1 LKPLEIQITSRFA
14 GSKISG
20 AFMPPSRPLITL
32 SFFLASALIVA
43 GSAGCNS
50 NDPDQ
55 RARDDKT
62 RDEVAK
68 ATERA
73 KPAIEDAGRKL
84 GEAAHD
90 AADEARAAAQG
101 VQDGWN
107 NGQHPLVDLNSASES
122 DLLALP
128 GINRSAARRII
139 SARPYRDKHALLDKG
154 VLSGAEYQNIRDR
167 VTAK

>member
-1 LKPLEIQITSRFA
+1 MPFSRNFTS
-14 GSKISG
+14 
-20 AFMPPSRPLITL
+20 L
-32 SFFLASALIVA
+32 SLCSAALVLASCI
-43 GSAGCNS
+43 GCNS

-73 KPAIEDAGRKL
+73 KPEIEDAGRKL

-90 AADEARAAAQG
+90 AADQARAAAEG
-101 VQDGWN
+101 VREGWN

-122 DLLALP
+122 QLLDLP
-128 GINRSAARRII
+128 GINRPAARKII
-139 SARPYRDKHALLDKG
+139 DGRPYRDKHDLIDKG
-154 VLSGAEYQNIRDR
+154 ILSGATYQKIRDQ

>member
-1 LKPLEIQITSRFA
+1 MPFSRNVTA
-14 GSKISG
+14 
-20 AFMPPSRPLITL
+20 L
-32 SFFLASALIVA
+32 SLCSAALVLASCV
-43 GSAGCNS
+43 GCNA

-55 RARDDKT
+55 RARDEKT

-73 KPAIEDAGRKL
+73 KPALEDAGRKL

-90 AADEARAAAQG
+90 AADEARAAAEG
-101 VQDGWN
+101 VREGWN

-122 DLLALP
+122 QLLDLP
-128 GINRSAARRII
+128 GINRPAARKII
-139 SARPYRDKHALLDKG
+139 EGRPYRDKHDLIDKG
-154 VLSGAEYQNIRDR
+154 ILSGATYQKIRDQ

>member
-1 LKPLEIQITSRFA
+1 MPLPRMFA
-14 GSKISG
+14 VL
-20 AFMPPSRPLITL
+20 P
-32 SFFLASALIVA
+32 FFLASALIIVA

-55 RARDDKT
+55 RARDEKT

-73 KPAIEDAGRKL
+73 KPELEEAGRKL

-90 AADEARAAAQG
+90 AADEARAVAQG
-101 VQDGWN
+101 VRDGLN
-107 NGQHPLVDLNSASES
+107 DGQHPLVDLNSASETE
-122 DLLALP
+122 LMNLP
-128 GINRSAARRII
+128 GVARPAAHRII
-139 SARPYRDKHALLDKG
+139 AGRPYRDKHDLLDKNI
-154 VLSGAEYQNIRDR
+154 LSGAEYQRIRDQ

>member
-1 LKPLEIQITSRFA
+1 MPFSRNFTA
-14 GSKISG
+14 
-20 AFMPPSRPLITL
+20 L
-32 SFFLASALIVA
+32 SLYSAALVLASCV
-43 GSAGCNS
+43 GCNTHDS
-50 NDPDQ
+50 DQ
-55 RARDDKT
+55 RARDEKT

-90 AADEARAAAQG
+90 AADQARAAAEG
-101 VQDGWN
+101 VREGWN

-122 DLLALP
+122 QLLDLP
-128 GINRSAARRII
+128 GINRPAARKII
-139 SARPYRDKHALLDKG
+139 EGRPYRDKHDLIDKG
-154 VLSGAEYQNIRDR
+154 ILSGATYQKIRDQ